1 MRYGLILVLMVFGTV
16 AAAHPGHLAEVAG
29 HDHWL
34 AAGALAAAA
43 AIALAVLVAKARARG
58 SDTEAEDAESEADD
72 ASQEA

>member
-1 MRYGLILVLMVFGTV
+1 MRYTLIFAAMISGTM
-16 AAAHPGHLAEVAG
+16 ASAHPGHLIDVAG

-43 AIALAVLVAKARARG
+43 AIALAALIGKARDKDR
-58 SDTEAEDAESEADD
+58 EAQDEDAEPDEN